1 MKYGKI
7 VEEKLVIAGRVII
20 EDKTKITNPT
30 EKQLKEYGYKE
41 VEYTEKP
48 TYDKDNEKL
57 VETYREDIEQ
67 TTILVCY
74 DIVALTE
81 EEKKENLK
89 NKVSDLEYEYNM
101 CRWQREIILA
111 ENSGASDYTKTKAK
125 EIENLAKGLR

>member
-7 VEEKLVIAGRVII
+7 IDGKLVIAGRVII
-20 EDKTKITNPT
+20 EGKTKITNPT

-57 VETYREDIEQ
+57 VETYTDGEKI
-67 TTILVCY
+67 IVSY

-111 ENSGASDYTKTKAK
+111 ENSGASDYTKTKAQ
-125 EIENLAKGLR
+125 EIEDLAEGLR